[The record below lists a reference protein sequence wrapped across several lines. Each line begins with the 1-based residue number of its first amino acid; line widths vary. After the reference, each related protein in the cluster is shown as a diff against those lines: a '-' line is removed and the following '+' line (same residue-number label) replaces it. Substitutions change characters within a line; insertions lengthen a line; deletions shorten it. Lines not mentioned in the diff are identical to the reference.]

1 MTDPKTLARL
11 KELEA
16 KATLAPWEACPPDG
30 AYYDVIRV
38 YPQDVKNQH
47 VPVAIYPQRTSP
59 IMQVLGGETN
69 ETTEAACNAS
79 LSVALR
85 NAARSLISD
94 AESLA
99 AAEDRVKELDA
110 EVERLRPF
118 EPRVLPS
125 DWPHECKI
133 AHAKGFMEPL
143 VLAFDAMNGECNYT
157 ETCVRHGSKEYTV
170 TVRRGDKPTPHE
182 LRMAAEAR
190 VRELEEALLAEEA
203 ATWWRETG
211 MNMTGP
217 DCKTPI
223 ADSNPIARDAVVQK
237 EVGGC

>member
-1 MTDPKTLARL
+1 MTPPEVIARL
-11 KELEA
+11 RELEA
-16 KATLAPWEACPPDG
+16 KASPAPWERDA
-30 AYYDVIRV
+30 
-38 YPQDVKNQH
+38 
-47 VPVAIYPQRTSP
+47 
-59 IMQVLGGETN
+59 N
-69 ETTEAACNAS
+69 ETTSDEVHNYMAS
-79 LSVALR
+79 ADNKCLFDSLNSDTRVIDYDVDDGRAYYRDIGTRDDFDFIAELR
-85 NAARSLISD
+85 NAASSLISD

-99 AAEDRVKELDA
+99 AAEARVKELDA

-125 DWPHECKI
+125 NWPHEAKI

-190 VRELEEALLAEEA
+190 VRELEEAVLELSKG
-203 ATWWRETG
+203 WRWSKSQ
-211 MNMTGP
+211 P
-217 DCKTPI
+217 D
-223 ADSNPIARDAVVQK
+223 NPIARAAVGKK
-237 EVGGC
+237 EAE